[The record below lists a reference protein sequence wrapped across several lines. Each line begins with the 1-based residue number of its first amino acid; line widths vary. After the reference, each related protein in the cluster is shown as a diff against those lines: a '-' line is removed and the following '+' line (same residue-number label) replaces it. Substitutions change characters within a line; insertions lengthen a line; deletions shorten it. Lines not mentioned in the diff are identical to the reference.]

1 MMLRLSH
8 RLLSKRGQGCLPH
21 LPKTNIQDAYTD
33 WSATYDL
40 DRNLTRDLDQLITRD
55 TLSNLRFQSIL
66 EIGCGTG
73 KNTALLAQIGQHV
86 SALDFSAGMIEKARA
101 KLSLDNVTFEVAD
114 ITQPWPCEDQSIDLV
129 VCNLV
134 LEHIPDLS
142 FIFSEASRVLIKTGR
157 FFVSEL
163 HPFRQYQGTQ
173 ANFQRNQETTQIP
186 AFVHHISD
194 FIAAA
199 AGNNLALASMKESW
213 HQEDQNKPPRLVSF
227 VFEKE

>member
-1 MMLRLSH
+1 MRNPATWRLMNAFIESGSKSCVMLRLSH
-8 RLLSKRGQGCLPH
+8 RLLSKRGQVVFAPLAKDEHSG
-21 LPKTNIQDAYTD
+21 AYTD

-40 DRNLTRDLDQLITRD
+40 DRNLTRDLDQLVTRD
-55 TLSNLRFQSIL
+55 TLSGLRCKSIL

-73 KNTALLAQIGQHV
+73 KNTPLLAQIGEHV
-86 SALDFSAGMIEKARA
+86 SALDFSAGMIEKSQSE

-114 ITQPWPCEDQSIDLV
+114 ITQPWPCEDRSMDLV

-142 FIFSEASRVLIKTGR
+142 FIFSEASRVLVKTGR

-173 ANFQRNQETTQIP
+173 AKLP
-186 AFVHHISD
+186 AKS
-194 FIAAA
+194 
-199 AGNNLALASMKESW
+199 GNDSNSGVRAS
-213 HQEDQNKPPRLVSF
+213 HLRLHRGGRW
-227 VFEKE
+227 K